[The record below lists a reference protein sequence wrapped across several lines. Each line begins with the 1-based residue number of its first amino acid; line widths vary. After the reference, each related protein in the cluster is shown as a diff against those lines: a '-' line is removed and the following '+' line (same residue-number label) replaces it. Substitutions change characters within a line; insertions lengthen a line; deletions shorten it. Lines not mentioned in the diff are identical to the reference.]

1 MEEVRAS
8 GSMDRDATMSK
19 RKELS
24 DARDAKLKA
33 IFTEE
38 QMKKWVDKVEPDLRP
53 QNRSN

>member
-1 MEEVRAS
+1 MRAS
-8 GSMDRDATMSK
+8 GSMDREATMSE

-38 QMKKWVDKVEPDLRP
+38 QMKKWVDEVEPA
-53 QNRSN
+53 